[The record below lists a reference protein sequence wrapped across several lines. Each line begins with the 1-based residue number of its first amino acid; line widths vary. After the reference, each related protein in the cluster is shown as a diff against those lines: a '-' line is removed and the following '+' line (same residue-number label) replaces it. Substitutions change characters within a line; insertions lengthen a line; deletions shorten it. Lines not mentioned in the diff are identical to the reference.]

1 MRDVV
6 TEHYRSLAGRYTDL
20 LSYSPDFLRA
30 HAQKMAEQLELREEH
45 VLVDLGGGTGIF
57 SLALLELVPLR
68 EPVICVDPY
77 PEMLDQIPEEAHIR
91 TVVDDALGFSRRSGA
106 YDRILIKEA
115 IHHID
120 EREELFANLHQRLRP
135 GGILLL
141 VHVPPD
147 LEYPL
152 FRAALERSRTWHADP
167 DELVDL
173 LEGSGFRVERD
184 RLEYWHRLPKR
195 DYFEMVEHCYM
206 SVLSSFSDEERWAGL
221 REMEERYAD
230 RDVLEFP
237 DRFDY
242 LAAHRD

>member
-6 TEHYRSLAGRYTDL
+6 TEHYRSLAERYTDL
-20 LSYSPDFLRA
+20 LSYSPDFVGT
-30 HAQKMAEQLELREEH
+30 HARKMAAQLELREDH
-45 VLVDLGGGTGIF
+45 VLVDLAGGTGIF
-57 SLALLELVPLR
+57 ARALLELVPLR
-68 EPVICVDPY
+68 ERVICVDPY
-77 PEMLDQIPEEAHIR
+77 PEMLDQVPDGAHIR
-91 TVVDDALGFSRRSGA
+91 TVVDDALGFSQRSGT

-115 IHHID
+115 IHHVE
-120 EREELFANLHQRLRP
+120 ERKELFENLHQRLRP

-152 FRAALERSRTWHADP
+152 FSAALERSRTWHADP

-184 RLEYWHRLPKR
+184 QLVYWHRLPKR
-195 DYFEMVEHCYM
+195 DYFEMVENCYM
-206 SVLSSFSDEERWAGL
+206 SVLTSFSEEERRAGL
-221 REMEERYAD
+221 REMEQRYSD
-230 RDVLEFP
+230 QDVLEFP

-242 LAAHRD
+242 LTAHRA